1 MDVSKYVQA
10 QTGCWRNGFNSS
22 YDNSFQ
28 LEDVLSLFAT
38 WAIPLCKTIV
48 WAQNC
53 LLAVPLMK
61 QEWWSPFLKWFLFV
75 MTTQR
80 IWNLQDGGSCII

>member
-10 QTGCWRNGFNSS
+10 QIGFWHNGFDSS

-28 LEDVLSLFAT
+28 LEDVSLFAT
-38 WAIPLCKTIV
+38 CANPLCKTIV

-53 LLAVPLMK
+53 PFAVPLMK
-61 QEWWSPFLKWFLFV
+61 QEWWSPFLKWFLFG

-80 IWNLQDGGSCII
+80 I